1 MGRDRIAPVA
11 QRVKARTGGSL
22 VAESLEAVG
31 AEVAFGVPGIHA
43 LAIWEGLRASPVR
56 ALGLRTELDAGFA
69 ADGYARTSG
78 RPVPLLLSTGPGALI
93 SLAALMEAA
102 SAHVPVVAIAS
113 QIPSDLVGR
122 GRGFLHELA
131 DQQASFAPVVKWT
144 ARAGTAAEIP
154 ELVAEAWRRS
164 LEPPSGPV
172 FLEIPVDVLAG
183 ETDVAPA
190 TELDTAPPAPPLPPT
205 DALDEAARLLAEA
218 ERPVVWAGGGVLR
231 SGAWDELRALAE
243 RLGAPVA
250 TTYMGKGAFSEDHPL
265 AAGSACDET
274 ACRELLAGADVL
286 LAVGTELGAE
296 TTGQYELRLSGR
308 LIHVDAAP
316 GRIGATYPALG
327 LVGDARAVLAA
338 LLERLG
344 DAPRREGGE
353 RAVAEVRARIAA
365 GLDEQDRNLERGL
378 LSAIRDALP
387 RDAVTTWD
395 MTILAYWA
403 AAHFPVFEPRTFL
416 YPLGSGTLGY
426 AWPAALGASLAAP
439 GRPVLAVA
447 GDGGFNYGLAELA
460 AARQHGLDAVL
471 LLVDDGGYGIL
482 REYQRDSF
490 GETFSVDLA
499 EPDFPALVEAFGMP
513 VESVSPEGLG
523 EALGRA
529 FAREGPA
536 VVHVSALLEMWT
548 PTP

>member
-43 LAIWEGLRASPVR
+43 LAIWEGLRTSQVR
-56 ALGLRTELDAGFA
+56 AVGLRTELDAGFA

-78 RPVPLLLSTGPGALI
+78 RPAPLLLSTGPGALI

-113 QIPSDLVGR
+113 QIPSELIGR

-131 DQQASFAPVVKWT
+131 DQRASFAPVVKWA
-144 ARAGTAAEIP
+144 ARAATAGEIP

-164 LEPPSGPV
+164 LAPPSGPV
-172 FLEIPVDVLAG
+172 FVEIPVDLLAG
-183 ETDVAPA
+183 ETDVAPIV
-190 TELDTAPPAPPLPPT
+190 ELDAGPAAPPLPRPET
-205 DALDEAARLLAEA
+205 LDEAARLLAGA

-231 SGAWDELRALAE
+231 SGAWEELRALAE

-250 TTYMGKGAFSEDHPL
+250 TTYMGKGAFPEDHPL
-265 AAGSACDET
+265 AAGSACEE
-274 ACRELLAGADVL
+274 AAYRKMVAAADVL

-316 GRIGATYPALG
+316 ERIGATYPALG

-338 LLERLG
+338 LLDRLTG
-344 DAPRREGGE
+344 TPRREGGE
-353 RAVAEVRARIAA
+353 GAVAELQARVAA
-365 GLDEQDRNLERGL
+365 GLDEQDRGVERGL
-378 LSAIRDALP
+378 LRTVREGLP
-387 RDAVTTWD
+387 RDAVTAWD

-403 AAHFPVFEPRTFL
+403 AAHFPVYEPRAFL

-439 GRPVLAVA
+439 GRQVLAVA
-447 GDGGFNYGLAELA
+447 GDGGLNYGLAELA
-460 AARQHGLDAVL
+460 TARQHGLDAVL

-482 REYQRDSF
+482 REYQRDAF

-499 EPDFPALVEAFGMP
+499 EPDFPALVEAFGVP
-513 VESVSPEGLG
+513 VESASPDGLG
-523 EALGRA
+523 EALARA
-529 FAREGPA
+529 FAHEGPA
-536 VVHVSALLEMWT
+536 VVHVPALLEMWT

>member
-1 MGRDRIAPVA
+1 VA

-43 LAIWEGLRASPVR
+43 LAIWEGLRTSPVR
-56 ALGLRTELDAGFA
+56 AVGLRTELDAGFA
-69 ADGYARTSG
+69 ADGYARTGG
-78 RPVPLLLSTGPGALI
+78 RPAPLLLSTGPGALI

-113 QIPSDLVGR
+113 QIPSELIGR

-131 DQQASFAPVVKWT
+131 DQQSSFAPVVKWT
-144 ARAGTAAEIP
+144 ARATTAQEIP

-164 LEPPSGPV
+164 LAPPSGPV
-172 FLEIPVDVLAG
+172 FLEIPVDLLAG
-183 ETDVAPA
+183 ETDAGPVA
-190 TELDTAPPAPPLPPT
+190 ELDPTPSAPSLPPAE
-205 DALDEAARLLAEA
+205 ALDEAARLLAVA

-231 SGAWDELRALAE
+231 SSAWDELRALAE

-250 TTYMGKGAFSEDHPL
+250 TTYMGKGAFPEDHPL
-265 AAGSACDET
+265 AAGSACDE
-274 ACRELLAGADVL
+274 AAFRELVAAADVL

-308 LIHVDAAP
+308 LIHLDAAP

-338 LLERLG
+338 LLERLA

-353 RAVAEVRARIAA
+353 RIVAELRARVAA
-365 GLDEQDRNLERGL
+365 GLDEQDRGLERAL
-378 LSAIRDALP
+378 LRTIRAALP

-403 AAHFPVFEPRTFL
+403 AAHFPAYEPRTFL

-499 EPDFPALVEAFGMP
+499 EPDFPALVEAFGVP
-513 VESVSPEGLG
+513 VESPPPDRLGDALVS
-523 EALGRA
+523 AV
-529 FAREGPA
+529 AREGPA
-536 VVHVSALLEMWT
+536 VVHVPALLEMWT